1 MIVAEVLM
9 SSSGS
14 KREGGT
20 RKGRRGA
27 IGVGN
32 GNGTACWN
40 PIARCCSTV
49 KGEESGDSAMERGV
63 NRMNPVH
70 GGGKLIIFSKFIH
83 FQHSQLNVV

>member
-1 MIVAEVLM
+1 VIGPSISTEGMIVAEVLM

-32 GNGTACWN
+32 GTACWN
-40 PIARCCSTV
+40 PIARCCSTG
-49 KGEESGDSAMERGV
+49 KGEESGDSAMERGGV
-63 NRMNPVH
+63 NRMNPCMAVA
-70 GGGKLIIFSKFIH
+70 S
-83 FQHSQLNVV
+83 